1 MLKPHARK
9 VKFERQTLKQAPL
22 HWTIR
27 YQLNKDVTM
36 GTQDTD
42 TLVPL
47 PPDQEGTRV
56 GKSG

>member
-9 VKFERQTLKQAPL
+9 VKSERQTLKQFL
-22 HWTIR
+22 YTG
-27 YQLNKDVTM
+27 QSDTNQNKDVTM

-56 GKSG
+56 GKSR